1 MAGLACIGCAFLQGT
16 SDPDLHQL
24 SVSSLFS
31 SVLRSKSPL
40 TPGITLPPRQVRGQR
55 SLGDCVRL
63 HGRDVPHCD
72 QEPGGGNLLP
82 GGQDRRRHQPPA
94 RPLEG
99 DDNTELLSSLM
110 RFKCRKFS

>member
-24 SVSSLFS
+24 SVSSPFFLS
-31 SVLRSKSPL
+31 SFSKSPL
-40 TPGITLPPRQVRGQR
+40 TTGITLPPRQVRGQR

-63 HGRDVPHCD
+63 HGRDVPHSD

-94 RPLEG
+94 RPPQG
-99 DDNTELLSSLM
+99 DYNTELNP
-110 RFKCRKFS
+110 